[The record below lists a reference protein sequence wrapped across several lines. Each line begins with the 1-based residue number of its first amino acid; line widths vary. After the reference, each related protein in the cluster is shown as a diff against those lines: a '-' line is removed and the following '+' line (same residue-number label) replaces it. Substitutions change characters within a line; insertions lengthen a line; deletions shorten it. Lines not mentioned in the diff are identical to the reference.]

1 VSPLAGCYLTT
12 AVDYAPLPGVPWAG
26 MSVRLSLIVASRAS
40 RIPLDFEVSAVW
52 NGGWSSRD
60 LEAVRHHAAELAH
73 MGVPAP
79 TRVPIYFP
87 LTPSVLVTAE
97 RIEVLGAETS
107 GEIEYALLFAPNGEV
122 YVTVASDH
130 SDRAAER
137 HGIQLSKQLCP
148 DVLAPEVWPYAEVAP
163 HWDSLV
169 LRCWVTRGGSRQ
181 LYQEAPLAELLSADD
196 WLRTLDQEHLRQPG
210 LVFLSG
216 TPPTIGGLVYG
227 DSFEIELQDPVLERT
242 LRHRYA
248 VEVLGPGVQ

>member
-1 VSPLAGCYLTT
+1 
-12 AVDYAPLPGVPWAG
+12 
-26 MSVRLSLIVASRAS
+26 MSDRLSLTVVSKTGRA
-40 RIPLDFEVSAVW
+40 PLQFQVRAVW

-60 LEAVRHHAAELAH
+60 LEAVRQHAAELAH

-87 LTPSVLVTAE
+87 LTPSVAVTAE

-107 GEIEYALLFAPNGEV
+107 GEIEYALLFAPDGEV

-148 DVLAPEVWPYAEVAP
+148 DVLAPEVWPYSEVAP
-163 HWDSLV
+163 HWDQLV
-169 LRCWVTRGGSRQ
+169 LRCWVTRDGQRQ
-181 LYQEAPLAELLSADD
+181 LYQEAALAELLSAED
-196 WLRTLDQEHLRQPG
+196 WLRTLDREHLRQPG
-210 LVFLSG
+210 LIFLSG

-227 DSFEIELQDPVLERT
+227 DSFEIELQDPVLERAI
-242 LRHRYA
+242 RHRYA
-248 VEVLGPGVQ
+248 VDVLGPGVQ

>member
-1 VSPLAGCYLTT
+1 
-12 AVDYAPLPGVPWAG
+12 
-26 MSVRLSLIVASRAS
+26 MSAQLRLSVVSRTGRA
-40 RIPLDFEVSAVW
+40 PLDFPVSGVW

-60 LEAVRHHAAELAH
+60 LEAVRQHAAELAH

-87 LTPSVLVTAE
+87 LTPSVVVTSE

-107 GEIEYALLFAPNGEV
+107 GEIEYALLFAPDGEV

-148 DVLAPEVWPYAEVAP
+148 DVLAPEVWPYTEVAP

-169 LRCWVTRGGSRQ
+169 LRCWVSREGKRQ
-181 LYQEAPLAELLSADD
+181 LYQEAPLAELLSAEH
-196 WLRTLDQEHLRQPG
+196 WLRTLEQERLRQPG

-227 DSFEIELQDPVLERT
+227 DSFEIELQDPVLEREI
-242 LRHRYA
+242 RHRYA
-248 VEVLGPGVQ
+248 VDVLGAGVQ